1 MIDHFKK
8 TRLAQLSARTFGWLH
23 REMAPAL
30 LRRRII
36 GAAVVFSALSAVY
49 WTFIASD
56 RYVSEA
62 HVIIQRT
69 DFAGGPNLDFS
80 SLLGGANGGRADQ
93 LLLRSHLLSV
103 DMLKKLDAALH
114 LRAHY
119 ADPQRDPLSRMWD
132 KDAPIEQ
139 FHKHYLERVSV
150 ELDEY
155 AGVLM
160 VKAEGFDPQ
169 TAHAIATE
177 LVQEGERFMN
187 QMAHTLAQTQVA
199 FLETQVTDMNARAMQ
214 ARQAVL
220 GFQNKNGLVSPQAT
234 AENISGIVAKLE
246 AQRTELETQR
256 SALQSY
262 LVPSHPSIVQIDQ
275 QIAAVGKQLAQEQAR
290 LTSPRG
296 KTLNLA
302 VEEFQRL
309 EMQAA
314 FTQDVYKTAL
324 VALEKGR
331 IEATRTIKK
340 VSVLQA
346 PTAPEYPL
354 QPRRLYNTLVFA
366 LVAMLLAGVAHLLAA
381 IVRDHTD

>member
-49 WTFIASD
+49 WVFIASD

-354 QPRRLYNTLVFA
+354 QPRRLYNTLVFM